1 MTLRYLTFDCYGTL
15 IDWKKGI
22 EDNFKNFAK
31 FGDQGKYDIFKN
43 YVAIESRLENNYS
56 SYRQI
61 LATTFL
67 EMAHQLS
74 LDPSKQD
81 ADGFADSITLWPA
94 FEDTSLTLKSLGKKG
109 YQIIILSNID
119 RILLKRTIE
128 NSELE
133 VNGYITAE
141 DVKSYKPQK
150 AHWVEVLRTYGL
162 STNEMVH
169 IAGSIYHDIIP
180 ASEMGLKTIWVNR
193 YREPFPT
200 KVVPTY
206 TVDDLREILKIL

>member
-133 VNGYITAE
+133 VDGSITAE
-141 DVKSYKPQK
+141 EVRSY
-150 AHWVEVLRTYGL
+150 
-162 STNEMVH
+162 EMF
-169 IAGSIYHDIIP
+169 
-180 ASEMGLKTIWVNR
+180 E
-193 YREPFPT
+193 RESH
-200 KVVPTY
+200 
-206 TVDDLREILKIL
+206 